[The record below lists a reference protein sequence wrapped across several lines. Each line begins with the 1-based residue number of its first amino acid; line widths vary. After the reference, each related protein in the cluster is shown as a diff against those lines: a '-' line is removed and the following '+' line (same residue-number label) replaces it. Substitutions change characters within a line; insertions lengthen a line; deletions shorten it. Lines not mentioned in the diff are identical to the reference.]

1 MLWFFP
7 PPPPPPPL
15 TLVVDPSVSGVQPAG
30 QAISVP
36 YANIFHGQYRYL
48 ADLMQLET
56 ACPPVLDLRWPRY
69 HTPIRVDRLLPFLAS
84 HPDQAFAAYIHVHHG
99 LISGFRIGFSRS
111 ATQLQSRSSNHPS
124 ALANGNVVQERITA
138 ELEAGRLY
146 GPIPNHMVPLVHISP
161 MGLVPK
167 AHQTNKW
174 RLIVDLSCPSGS
186 SINDGISE
194 SLCSLCYSSV
204 DNAVEFVKQLGRDA
218 ELVKFDIKD
227 VYRI

>member
-1 MLWFFP
+1 
-7 PPPPPPPL
+7 
-15 TLVVDPSVSGVQPAG
+15 
-30 QAISVP
+30 
-36 YANIFHGQYRYL
+36 
-48 ADLMQLET
+48 MQLET